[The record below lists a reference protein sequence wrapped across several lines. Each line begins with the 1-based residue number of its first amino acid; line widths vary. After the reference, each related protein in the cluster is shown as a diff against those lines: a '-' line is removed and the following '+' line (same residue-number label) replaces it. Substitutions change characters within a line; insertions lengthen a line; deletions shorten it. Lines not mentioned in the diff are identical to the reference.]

1 MAVDLGHGI
10 ERALAAWQT
19 GEMARTEIYRTR
31 IRYAN
36 VCFVCG
42 TDVPVGVQGWY
53 DPVRKKIACGDH
65 DLSASSVAEPPAAD
79 AAVDDE
85 VRSPQLDATL
95 ASGPQPPD
103 VAGASA
109 KAEYEKRSARERRR
123 QEQAVADDAAWREK
137 VKTEHRLVGPV
148 VAAFTPKPVVAETQS
163 TTAWK
168 TGAEGEERVAE
179 VLADVA
185 GIEVLHDRH
194 WPGTRNANIDHIV
207 VGPSGVF
214 VIDAKKYQGKIELV
228 DKGSWLKSD
237 WRLYVNGRNE
247 TKRVDSMLSQAD
259 AVRGVLGNFADVP
272 VSGVLCF
279 IGADWGLFGPRKVK
293 TLKGVTMLWPLK
305 LPDYVSAAGAV
316 DVATVAAHL
325 RVTLKPAR

>member
-1 MAVDLGHGI
+1 
-10 ERALAAWQT
+10 
-19 GEMARTEIYRTR
+19 MARTETYRTR

-36 VCFVCG
+36 TCFVCG
-42 TDVPVGVQGWY
+42 NDVPVGVQGWY

-65 DLSASSVAEPPAAD
+65 DLSNSSVAEPPAVEAAAAD
-79 AAVDDE
+79 EAVPTP
-85 VRSPQLDATL
+85 SCATPV
-95 ASGPQPPD
+95 STPPPSD

-109 KAEYEKRSARERRR
+109 KAEYERRSARERRR

-137 VKTEHRLVGPV
+137 VKTEHRLAGPV

-163 TTAWK
+163 TTAWR

-194 WPGTRNANIDHIV
+194 WPGTRSANIDHIV

-214 VIDAKKYQGKIELV
+214 VIDAKKYQGKLELV

-247 TKRVDSMLSQAD
+247 TKRVDSMLAQVE
-259 AVRGVLGNFADVP
+259 AVRGVLGTFADVP

-293 TLKGVTMLWPLK
+293 TLKEVTMLWPLK
-305 LPDYVSAAGAV
+305 LPDVVTTAGTV

-325 RVTLKPAR
+325 RSALKSAR